1 MKHLLSIVAASF
13 FFLHAAAQSSSAQKE
28 KVHFSSNNNLG
39 ILVGGGGEGATV
51 QTINGV
57 RYKSWNF
64 GIGTGIDWYGV
75 RSIPLVADV
84 RRSFTN
90 KKFKPFVYGN
100 GGINFP
106 WATGDSY
113 SIGFSSIET
122 AYKNAFYGEF
132 GLGYKVSLKNQTAIT
147 MSAGFSYKEIK
158 VEQTN
163 TNIGIP
169 GFSKTYSSYEYYYRR
184 IAIRMG
190 FSF

>member
-1 MKHLLSIVAASF
+1 MKHIFSIITASF
-13 FFLHAAAQSSSAQKE
+13 FFLHAAGQSSAPKE
-28 KVHFSSNNNLG
+28 KMHFSSTNTLG
-39 ILVGGGGEGATV
+39 LLVGGSGEGAAV

-64 GIGTGIDWYGV
+64 GIGTGIDWYGI

-90 KKFKPFVYGN
+90 KKYKPFVYGN
-100 GGINFP
+100 AGINFP
-106 WATGDSY
+106 WESGYGY
-113 SIGFSSIET
+113 SVGFSSIET
-122 AYKNAFYGEF
+122 SYKNAFCGEL

-158 VEQTN
+158 VQE
-163 TNIGIP
+163 TNIVSGIP
-169 GFSKTYSSYEYYYRR
+169 GFSKSTSLYEYYYRR